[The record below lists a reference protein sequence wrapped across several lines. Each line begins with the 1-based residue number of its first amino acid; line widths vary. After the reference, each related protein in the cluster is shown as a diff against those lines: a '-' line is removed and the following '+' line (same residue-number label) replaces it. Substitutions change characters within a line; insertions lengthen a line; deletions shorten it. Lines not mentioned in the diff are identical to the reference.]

1 MAYATEVKYFD
12 SKMVGAPVMSG
23 LYGSLLA
30 VLDACLVTGFNL
42 KTVDSI
48 VVVDGVATATVST
61 GHGIAQY
68 AVILI
73 AGATP
78 VELNGEK
85 RVTWINA
92 NTLKFDATG
101 ISNQTATG
109 SITLKMA
116 PAGWEKPF
124 SGTNKAVFRSPN
136 VESTRMYFRF
146 DDTGNYNCKVRG
158 YETMSDIDTGTGP
171 FPTVGQMANGTYF
184 FRSGVANP
192 STAAKDWFIIANDRF
207 VFIGNRGYSTGTNY
221 PFQTAGFGDFASRK
235 SPDAFRALLRG
246 NILSDSAQ
254 QPGASESITST
265 GNTML
270 YSYLARDFTGLGGAA
285 SMGLRAYF
293 SVTDSIAS
301 GANTVMAYPNPV
313 DYSLVLCRMFVSE
326 PATSALRGDLP
337 GMYYAPQNMVNR
349 FCPDAATPLFL
360 TGIPDVPD
368 RIMVAVPTAHSGT
381 SYGITFFDITG
392 PWGN

>member
-12 SKMVGAPVMSG
+12 SKMVGTPVMSG

-73 AGATP
+73 AGAAP

-146 DDTGNYNCKVRG
+146 DDTGSYNCKVRG
-158 YETMSDIDTGTGP
+158 YETMTDIDTGIGL
-171 FPTVGQMANGTYF
+171 FPTVNQAATGTYI
-184 FRSGVANP
+184 FRSGAANP
-192 STAAKDWFIIANDRF
+192 SAAAKDWFIIANDRF
-207 VFIGNRGYSTGTNY
+207 VFIGNRGYTTGTTY
-221 PFQTAGFGDFASRK
+221 PFQTAAFGDFISRK
-235 SPDAFRALLRG
+235 VGDPYGAILRG
-246 NILSDSAQ
+246 NHNSDNAINPTSGENITTSVSA
-254 QPGASESITST
+254 PSHT
-265 GNTML
+265 
-270 YSYLARDFTGLGGAA
+270 YLARDYTGVGGAVA
-285 SMGLRAYF
+285 AGHVAYF
-293 SVTDSIAS
+293 PFSENVPS
-301 GANTVMAYPNPV
+301 GSLSNLPYPNPT
-313 DYSLVLCRMFVSE
+313 DNSLILCRMFARELVGG
-326 PATSALRGDLP
+326 ALRGDIP
-337 GMYYAPQNMVNR
+337 GILYVPMNMQNR
-349 FCPDAATPLFL
+349 FCPDASTPVFL
-360 TGIPDVPD
+360 TDVPD
-368 RIMVAVPTAHSGT
+368 LPGKVIIAVPIAYSGST
-381 SYGITFFDITG
+381 YGVAFFDMTG